1 VTLAPTKSCT
11 LAVAFLPKSAAA
23 LAASLTL
30 TDNTSSSP
38 QQVALSGTGIVGL
51 TIKKSSLVFGDVKFG
66 AEQERTF
73 DVVNHQTQSVTLS
86 ENFSGPN
93 AGDFSVTGGTCGTT
107 LGARS
112 KCSVVVS
119 FSPGALGTESA
130 TLSIADSPDPLSPYT
145 VALTTGPT
153 IPATVA
159 PDKLEYGKLTA
170 KTSPKTK
177 DVTITNNSGFPLS
190 VSESFSGA
198 NANDFAVTG
207 GTCGSTAPANSSC
220 TIAVTFTPTGGG
232 SQKHA
237 SMAVSIGNDPTSP
250 HDITLTGTGP

>member
-1 VTLAPTKSCT
+1 MTLAPTKSCT
-11 LAVAFLPKSAAA
+11 LAVAFSPNSVGPQAAT
-23 LAASLTL
+23 LTL

-38 QQVALSGTGIVGL
+38 QQVALSGTGIAGL
-51 TIKKSSLVFGDVKFG
+51 TIKQSSLMFGDVKFG
-66 AEQERTF
+66 AKQERTVR
-73 DVVNHQTQSVTLS
+73 VVNHQSQKVTLS
-86 ENFSGPN
+86 ESFSGPN
-93 AGDFSVTGGTCGTT
+93 AADFSVTGGSCTTT
-107 LGARS
+107 LGAQ
-112 KCSVVVS
+112 KDCSIIVT
-119 FSPGALGTESA
+119 FRPGALGTESA
-130 TLSIADSPDPLSPYT
+130 TLTVADSPDPLSPYT

-153 IPATVA
+153 IPATIA
-159 PDKLEYGKLTA
+159 PDKLAFGTA

-177 DVTITNNSGFPLS
+177 DVTITNNSGFPLT

-232 SQKHA
+232 SSKKA

-250 HDITLTGTGP
+250 HNIALTGSGP

>member
-11 LAVAFLPKSAAA
+11 LAVAFSPNSVGPQAAT
-23 LAASLTL
+23 LTL

-38 QQVALSGTGIVGL
+38 QQVALSGTGIAGL
-51 TIKKSSLVFGDVKFG
+51 TIKQSSLMFGDVKFG
-66 AEQERTF
+66 AKQERTVR
-73 DVVNHQTQSVTLS
+73 VVNHQSQKVTLS
-86 ENFSGPN
+86 ESFSGPN
-93 AGDFSVTGGTCGTT
+93 AADFSVTGGSCTTT
-107 LGARS
+107 LGAQ
-112 KCSVVVS
+112 KDCSIIVT
-119 FSPGALGTESA
+119 FRPGALGTESA
-130 TLSIADSPDPLSPYT
+130 TLTVADSPDPLSPYT
-145 VALTTGPT
+145 VALSTGPT
-153 IPATVA
+153 IPATIA

-170 KTSPKTK
+170 RTSPKTK

-232 SQKHA
+232 SQKKA
-237 SMAVSIGNDPTSP
+237 TMAVSIGNDPTSP
-250 HDITLTGTGP
+250 HNITLTGTGP